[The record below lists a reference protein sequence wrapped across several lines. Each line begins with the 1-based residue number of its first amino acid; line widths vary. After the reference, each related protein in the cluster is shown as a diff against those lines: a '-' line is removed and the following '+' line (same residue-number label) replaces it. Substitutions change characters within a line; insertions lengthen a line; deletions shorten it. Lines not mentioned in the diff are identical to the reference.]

1 MNARLINL
9 SALFLVGTVA
19 RLADAQGVNL
29 APATATD
36 PLRAP
41 PPGAATSDSTPPTG
55 VDTAREQEQPEAP
68 PPPVAAPRTPSP
80 AATPAAVGTASPAAG
95 ATVAV
100 APAPAAPVP
109 PPKKPESDDGPLSMG
124 LEPAAPQAAKLP
136 TGATPS
142 FERSKRIDDWRFD
155 FHGYLNLPLAI
166 GFGTRDPNKAFIGQS
181 TLTMHTPP
189 RIPGDLESFDYT
201 GIMPTPYAQL
211 NFAYGNSFVTATV
224 IIAARSVTDASAFFN
239 PPDQMGIHDAFL
251 TFRALDRKN
260 DKISLDVGAFTNRYG
275 IMGEY
280 DLGRYGTPLIA
291 KLGGMGTTATARF
304 TRGDLRYQFEAGI
317 MGQLNKA
324 PVGEEPGSWNG
335 YSDPNTGTSFALH
348 GHGGVDYKRQAS
360 LALHAIHT
368 LVQDDRVAPTQTDG
382 HITILAAETRLSVGR
397 FGHFYAGFSHTDA
410 VDARG
415 ISNVV
420 RILNAKGGP
429 GLMTEYFGQGTDA
442 NGTPNTSGKLD
453 TLGFEYDISLGNL
466 LRAPG
471 RFNGRAPDVS
481 LGAFGILT
489 AVSSPIKEDATY
501 GVPIKRDGVKK
512 FKYGIEGAY
521 SIFSWFALGGRYD
534 RVIQDTSDPTRT
546 HAILT
551 GRLIFRSDWQAQD
564 QVMLQYSRFF
574 SGSGV
579 WVREGSPPTYDPRV
593 VPDSDV
599 VQLVATMWW

>member
-19 RLADAQGVNL
+19 RFAGAQGVNL

-41 PPGAATSDSTPPTG
+41 PPGAATSDSNPPTG
-55 VDTAREQEQPEAP
+55 VDTAREETQPAP
-68 PPPVAAPRTPSP
+68 
-80 AATPAAVGTASPAAG
+80 ATPAAANATATTG
-95 ATVAV
+95 ATTTAAPTAGVA
-100 APAPAAPVP
+100 ATATTPAPLAPVE
-109 PPKKPESDDGPLSMG
+109 PPKKPEADDGPLSMG
-124 LEPAAPQAAKLP
+124 LEPGAPAVAKLP

-142 FERSKRIDDWRFD
+142 FERSKRLDDWRFD

-166 GFGTRDPNKAFIGQS
+166 GFGERAAAYTGQRK
-181 TLTMHTPP
+181 LTMHSPP

-224 IIAARSVTDASAFFN
+224 IIAARSVTDATAYFN
-239 PPDQMGIHDAFL
+239 PPDQMGINDAFL
-251 TFRALDRKN
+251 TFRFLNKPN
-260 DKISLDVGAFTNRYG
+260 DKVSLDVGAFTNRYG
-275 IMGEY
+275 MMGEY

-291 KLGGMGTTATARF
+291 KLGGMGTTATGRF
-304 TRGDLRYQFEAGI
+304 TRGDLRYIFEAGV

-324 PVGEEPGSWNG
+324 PVGEEPGAWNG

-348 GHGGVDYKRQAS
+348 GHGGIDYKRQAS

-368 LVQDDRVAPTQTDG
+368 FVQDDRVAPAQMDG
-382 HITILAAETRLSVGR
+382 HITILAGEGRLSVGR
-397 FGHFYAGFSHTDA
+397 FGHFYAGYSHTQA
-410 VDARG
+410 ADARG
-415 ISNVV
+415 VSAVV
-420 RILNAKGGP
+420 RVLNARGGP
-429 GLMTEYFGQGTDA
+429 GLMTEYFGAGKDA
-442 NGTPNTSGKLD
+442 NGSENTSGSLN

-466 LRAPG
+466 LRSPG
-471 RFNGRAPDVS
+471 TFNGRAPDIS

-489 AVSSPIKEDATY
+489 AVSSPITTDRPY
-501 GVPIKRDGVKK
+501 GVPIKRDGAKK
-512 FKYGIEGAY
+512 FKYGLEGAY
-521 SIFSWFALGGRYD
+521 SIASWFALGGRYD
-534 RVIQDTSDPTRT
+534 RVMQDTSDPTRT

-574 SGSGV
+574 SGSNV
-579 WVREGSPPTYDPRV
+579 WVREGSPPVYDPTV
-593 VPDSDV
+593 VPDKDV